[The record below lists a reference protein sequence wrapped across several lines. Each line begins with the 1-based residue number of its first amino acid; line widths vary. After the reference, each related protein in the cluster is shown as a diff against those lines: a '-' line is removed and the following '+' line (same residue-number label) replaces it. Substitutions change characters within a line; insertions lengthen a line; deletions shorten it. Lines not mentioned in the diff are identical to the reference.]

1 MKQINYKIVLICL
14 CISAMGLSACK
25 KNNGY
30 NTEPISNDKTK
41 PDVVSN
47 IKVDNFNGGA
57 YITYDLPNSD
67 NILYVLAKYDIR
79 DNVALETKSS
89 YYSDT
94 IKVEGFAKAREYEV
108 TLYTVTRAN
117 VMSDPVTV
125 KVNPETPVYQLVRP
139 SVEISADFGGV
150 NVKTF
155 NPLKKEIGVIL
166 IAYDDVTQD
175 MEVQDQHFTR
185 LDTVDYSIRGY
196 ETDERD
202 FGVYITDQWGN
213 VSDTV
218 KVKLSPLYEE
228 LLDKSKFSQYSLA
241 SDAPPYDG
249 NWIVSRLW
257 DGNTGEP
264 GWHTGSSGKAP
275 FIATFNVG
283 STYKLS
289 RFIMWQRPDSWA
301 YGHGNPRDF
310 SLWGSNVASP
320 RDAQLPLTAAPGTVI
335 GDWTNLGNYNFPPP
349 PSGMP
354 VPGNSA
360 DNEYI
365 KAGVNFNVPFN
376 APSVK
381 FLRLS
386 VAKTWSSGSFAHVL
400 EMSFYGKPE

>member
-1 MKQINYKIVLICL
+1 MKKTNYKILIICL
-14 CISAMGLSACK
+14 GFLVAAFSACE

-30 NTEPISNDKTK
+30 NTDPVSKDTTK
-41 PDVVSN
+41 PETVTN
-47 IKVDNFNGGA
+47 LKIDNFNGGS

-67 NILYVLAKYDIR
+67 NILYVVAKYNIR
-79 DNVALETKSS
+79 ENVARETKSS
-89 YYSDT
+89 YYTDT
-94 IKVEGFAKAREYEV
+94 IKVEGFAEAKEYEV
-108 TLYTVTRAN
+108 TLYTVSRAN
-117 VMSDPVTV
+117 IVSDPVTV
-125 KVNPETPVYQLVRP
+125 KVNPKTPVYQLVRP
-139 SVEISADFGGV
+139 FISISADFGGV
-150 NVKTF
+150 NVKTS
-155 NPLKKEIGVIL
+155 NPLKKEVGVIL
-166 IAYDDVTQD
+166 IAYDDVTRE

-185 LDTVDYSIRGY
+185 LDTIDYSIRGY
-196 ETDERD
+196 KTDARD

-213 VSDTV
+213 VSDTL

-228 LLDKSKFSQYSLA
+228 LLDKSKFSPFTLA
-241 SDAPPYDG
+241 SDAPAYDG
-249 NWIVSRLW
+249 NWIVSRMW
-257 DGNTGEP
+257 DGNNGEP

-275 FIATFNVG
+275 FIATFGIGN
-283 STYKLS
+283 TYKLS

-310 SLWGSNVASP
+310 SLWGSNAASP
-320 RDAQLPLTAAPGTVI
+320 RDAQLPVSAAAGTII
-335 GDWTNLGNYNFPPP
+335 GDWVNLGNYNFPPP

-360 DNEYI
+360 DNEFV

-386 VAKTWSSGSFAHVL
+386 VARTWSAGSFAHVL

>member
-1 MKQINYKIVLICL
+1 MKQMNYKILIICL
-14 CISAMGLSACK
+14 SLLTIGLSACK

-30 NTEPISNDKTK
+30 NTEPVSTDTTK
-41 PDVVSN
+41 PDAVSN

-57 YITYDLPNSD
+57 NITYDLPNSD
-67 NILYVLAKYDIR
+67 NILYVLAKYNIR
-79 DNVALETKSS
+79 DNVSRETKSS
-89 YYSDT
+89 YYTDT
-94 IKVEGFAKAREYEV
+94 IRVEGFAKAQEYEV

-117 VMSDPVTV
+117 VMSDPVKV

-139 SVEISADFGGV
+139 SIELSADFGGV

-166 IAYDDVTQD
+166 IAYDDVTQE

-196 ETDERD
+196 QTDARD

-213 VSDTV
+213 MSDTLS
-218 KVKLSPLYEE
+218 VKLSPLYEE

-257 DGNTGEP
+257 DGNNGEP
-264 GWHTGSSGKAP
+264 GWHTSSGGKAP

-289 RFIMWQRPDSWA
+289 RFIMWQRPDTWA

-320 RDAQLPLTAAPGTVI
+320 RDAQLPLTAAPGTIV
-335 GDWTNLGNYNFPPP
+335 GDWINLGNYNFPPP

-360 DNEYI
+360 DNEFV

-386 VAKTWSSGSFAHVL
+386 VARTWSNGSFAHVL

>member
-1 MKQINYKIVLICL
+1 MKQINYKMLLICL
-14 CISAMGLSACK
+14 CISALGLSACK

-79 DNVALETKSS
+79 DNVSLETKSS

-94 IKVEGFAKAREYEV
+94 IKVEGFAKAQEYEV

-117 VMSDPVTV
+117 VISDPVTV

-360 DNEYI
+360 DNEFI

-381 FLRLS
+381 F
-386 VAKTWSSGSFAHVL
+386 
-400 EMSFYGKPE
+400 